1 MRIFARDCTSV
12 VPYAGATGSLSVR
25 ERLDLEAHAATCL
38 DCAEALRDAVAIDRA
53 LERAFAPLRSQRAAV
68 APGRVRLAALGSR
81 REEPTTWLRAPALF
95 ARFAEVS
102 VALGV
107 ALFALTG
114 SVEQQTAAPAPHSV
128 IRDYFRAQPP
138 VDDTSIDYFR
148 WLRAQTAAAGAPVI
162 VRSTVRLPAGGR
174 YDVEVE
180 QVEIVTNPTAT
191 PR

>member
-1 MRIFARDCTSV
+1 M
-12 VPYAGATGSLSVR
+12 
-25 ERLDLEAHAATCL
+25 
-38 DCAEALRDAVAIDRA
+38 
-53 LERAFAPLRSQRAAV
+53 
-68 APGRVRLAALGSR
+68 
-81 REEPTTWLRAPALF
+81 
-95 ARFAEVS
+95 
-102 VALGV
+102 
-107 ALFALTG
+107 
-114 SVEQQTAAPAPHSV
+114 